1 MLYFFMCFSFFLGII
16 TWDSPTWENIIGFS
30 LIIIIFTLL
39 SFQKYIYKI
48 ITFFMVF
55 CIGFSLS
62 HNAHNDR
69 IIHKNFLEN
78 ITQNFSEKY
87 EITWEITKKLF
98 QTDYRETYRLRIDSI
113 GTSEKILKISDKNNI
128 WIFVD
133 IPKNLTL
140 NTGDI
145 ISFQWKI
152 TAIYDDENIED
163 FEKYSWFHKIYG
175 KSSLY
180 TFKRIQTSEKNI
192 FEKTQERVKTL
203 IFNGFPENISALL
216 LGITIWNTDL
226 MTSEIKD
233 DFQNASLTHILVVSG
248 SNIAFLILFLEFF
261 IKYFPIKKFWKY
273 CIIFSFLGL
282 YGSLV
287 GWEIPVIRATIMG
300 IISYL
305 AISEWWKINS
315 VSFLF
320 LLAIIFSLFE
330 PLSLLYDA
338 SFSLSFGAT
347 LGIIVFNKQ
356 IYDFLKKFLK
366 ISWICTI
373 ISVTLS
379 ATIGSLPAIIY
390 HFGTIGFLGIFA
402 NILIGGIMGILLF
415 ATTLYILLSFF
426 IPDSLLYFL
435 GLPIYFIGE
444 YIFLISDFFGQF
456 KLYTI
461 SENIKIP
468 LVTTLCFAGF
478 IYILCSEEEKIL
490 NTK

>member
-1 MLYFFMCFSFFLGII
+1 M
-16 TWDSPTWENIIGFS
+16 
-30 LIIIIFTLL
+30 
-39 SFQKYIYKI
+39 
-48 ITFFMVF
+48 
-55 CIGFSLS
+55 
-62 HNAHNDR
+62 
-69 IIHKNFLEN
+69 
-78 ITQNFSEKY
+78 
-87 EITWEITKKLF
+87 
-98 QTDYRETYRLRIDSI
+98 
-113 GTSEKILKISDKNNI
+113 
-128 WIFVD
+128 
-133 IPKNLTL
+133 
-140 NTGDI
+140 
-145 ISFQWKI
+145 
-152 TAIYDDENIED
+152 
-163 FEKYSWFHKIYG
+163 
-175 KSSLY
+175 
-180 TFKRIQTSEKNI
+180 
-192 FEKTQERVKTL
+192 
-203 IFNGFPENISALL
+203 
-216 LGITIWNTDL
+216 
-226 MTSEIKD
+226 
-233 DFQNASLTHILVVSG
+233 
-248 SNIAFLILFLEFF
+248 
-261 IKYFPIKKFWKY
+261 
-273 CIIFSFLGL
+273 
-282 YGSLV
+282 
-287 GWEIPVIRATIMG
+287 
-300 IISYL
+300 
-305 AISEWWKINS
+305 
-315 VSFLF
+315 SFLF